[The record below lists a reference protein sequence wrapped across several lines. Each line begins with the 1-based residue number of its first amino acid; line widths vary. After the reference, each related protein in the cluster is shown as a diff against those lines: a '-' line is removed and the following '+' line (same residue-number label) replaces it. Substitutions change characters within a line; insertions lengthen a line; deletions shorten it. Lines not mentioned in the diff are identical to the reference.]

1 MARNLCLLIIF
12 ACSLAANE
20 GFWFSYKVVTQNKI
34 LVFEERNIS
43 PQMQTVDTKKYNHL
57 CLLDITKEQYQ
68 STQYFLNENFYR
80 LLKCFYPMKSIV
92 VNHTLV
98 ELKGMIERT
107 SLIITPTKFTVD
119 FKDDFANIR
128 TIK

>member
-1 MARNLCLLIIF
+1 VARNLCLLVAF
-12 ACSLAANE
+12 TCSLAAGD
-20 GFWFSYKVVTQNKI
+20 GFWFSYKIVTQNK
-34 LVFEERNIS
+34 LVVFEERNIS
-43 PQMQTVDTKKYNHL
+43 PQMQIVDTKKYAKLCHL
-57 CLLDITKEQYQ
+57 NIAKKQYQ
-68 STQYFLNENFYR
+68 STQHFLNENFDK
-80 LLKCFYPMKSIV
+80 LLECFYPMKSIV

-107 SLIITPTKFTVD
+107 SLTITPTKFTVD